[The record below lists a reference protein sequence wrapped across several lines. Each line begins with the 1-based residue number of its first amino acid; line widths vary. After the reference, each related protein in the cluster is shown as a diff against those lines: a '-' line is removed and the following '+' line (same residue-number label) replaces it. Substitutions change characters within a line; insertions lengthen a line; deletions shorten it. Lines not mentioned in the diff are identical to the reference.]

1 MDDSYVSS
9 VSGAHKDFLI
19 KGLVGLVVRCK
30 GVRVLGVD
38 LVIKDEVDSSVS
50 GGLINEEGPASG
62 KGQIY
67 FTYLGTYSR
76 LF

>member
-9 VSGAHKDFLI
+9 VSGSHKDSLI
-19 KGLVGLVVRCK
+19 EGLVGLVVRCK

-50 GGLINEEGPASG
+50 GGLINEEGPG
-62 KGQIY
+62 RGVRRV
-67 FTYLGTYSR
+67 L
-76 LF
+76 